1 MSNIRGE
8 VYSTQYNMIG
18 FKVNSSGSRLRMIR
32 CGRSS
37 AGFPNKSDVKGNIQ
51 SVEQLS

>member
-37 AGFPNKSDVKGNIQ
+37 AGFPNNDVKGNIQ
-51 SVEQLS
+51 SVEQLL